1 MQEAVAAGFEQA
13 RERGF
18 FETQLR
24 EYVERRAVL
33 VDAFERLGLEY
44 AWPEG
49 SYFILLVSLHGVGTV
64 QLLIQG

>member
-1 MQEAVAAGFEQA
+1 MQEAAAAGFEQA
-13 RERGF
+13 HERVF

-24 EYVERRAVL
+24 EYTERRAVL

-49 SYFILLVSLHGVGTV
+49 SYFILLVSSRGVEEV
-64 QLLIQG
+64 QSLIKA